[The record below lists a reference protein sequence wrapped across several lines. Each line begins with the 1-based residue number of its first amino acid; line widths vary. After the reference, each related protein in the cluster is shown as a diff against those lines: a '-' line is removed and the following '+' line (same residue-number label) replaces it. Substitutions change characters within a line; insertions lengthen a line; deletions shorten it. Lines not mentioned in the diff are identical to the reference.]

1 MKVTSPI
8 GDLPLELD
16 RLTGGRGGL
25 VVEASMGAWP
35 ARIELDA
42 RDVPQILRVVRL
54 PLTACVVLLAC
65 LVVGRRVRGSA
76 DPPRPTATGRAR
88 R

>member
-16 RLTGGRGGL
+16 HIRAGRGGL

-42 RDVPQILRVVRL
+42 RDIPQILRVVRL
-54 PLTACVVLLAC
+54 PLTACAVLLAC
-65 LVVGRRVRGSA
+65 LVLGRRARGSA
-76 DPPRPTATGRAR
+76 DLPPAATGGAR